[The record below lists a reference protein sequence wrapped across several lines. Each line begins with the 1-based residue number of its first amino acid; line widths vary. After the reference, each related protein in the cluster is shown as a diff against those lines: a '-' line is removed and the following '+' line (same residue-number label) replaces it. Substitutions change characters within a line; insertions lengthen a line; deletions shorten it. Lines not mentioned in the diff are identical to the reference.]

1 VAREIHRMAQA
12 LAATQMALARE
23 QQLSA
28 LGGLAA
34 AAAHELGTPLG
45 TIAVV
50 ARELQRELP
59 EGSPL
64 REDVDLLHAESL
76 RCRSILAGLAE
87 RPAGDGGSP
96 YHQLPMVALVEAAA
110 APHRRDGVELQITAA
125 PAVDSSAAQP
135 TVARNAEVLHGVGTL
150 IQNAVQFARH
160 LVQVELTWDEES
172 VMLRIADDGTGFD
185 LTVLSR
191 LGEPYYSTGARARRR
206 GEDQHMGL
214 GIFIAQT
221 LLAHHGA
228 SLDFS
233 NDVGGGAVVEVRWP
247 RASLEVAGA
256 GAPEGATAQ
265 GGHGMTTR
273 MA

>member
-1 VAREIHRMAQA
+1 
-12 LAATQMALARE
+12 
-23 QQLSA
+23 
-28 LGGLAA
+28 
-34 AAAHELGTPLG
+34 
-45 TIAVV
+45 
-50 ARELQRELP
+50 
-59 EGSPL
+59 
-64 REDVDLLHAESL
+64 
-76 RCRSILAGLAE
+76 
-87 RPAGDGGSP
+87 
-96 YHQLPMVALVEAAA
+96 MVALVEAAA